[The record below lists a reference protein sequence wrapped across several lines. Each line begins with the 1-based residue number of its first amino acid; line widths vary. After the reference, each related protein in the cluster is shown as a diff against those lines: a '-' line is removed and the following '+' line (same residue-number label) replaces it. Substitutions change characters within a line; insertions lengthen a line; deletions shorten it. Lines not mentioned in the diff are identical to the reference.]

1 MLLILAVIYVVLGI
15 LAAYTGYRLG
25 RKALKEESIA
35 PETASYDK
43 GEFSLSSETGKY
55 SFLLLISHV
64 LLIAAGMYLM
74 NTLPL
79 VWGMLYAT
87 AYVLFCLLYYPGTR
101 RRLRKPGL
109 WIQLLLVVLL
119 ASFFIGTMTD
129 PSPGIQ
135 VRGIFEGLEMSF
147 RAVMMFMGFSAL
159 SIEIRNPLVKM
170 FLVRKGFENLYLSLS
185 LSFSV
190 LPGMV
195 RNLSSPSS
203 FLRNPVHT
211 LNNMIRQAGYWLDEI
226 HRLRDNEMS

>member
-43 GEFSLSSETGKY
+43 GEFSLSSEAGKY
-55 SFLLLISHV
+55 SFFLLISHV

-74 NTLPL
+74 NTLL
-79 VWGMLYAT
+79 LGWGMLYAT
-87 AYVLFCLLYYPGTR
+87 AYVPFCLLYYPDAR

-129 PSPGIQ
+129 PLSGIQ
-135 VRGIFEGLEMSF
+135 KSGIFKGLEMSF
-147 RAVMMFMGFSAL
+147 RAVMMLMGFSAL

-185 LSFSV
+185 LSFSD